1 MSKTVVGL
9 FSTMAQ
15 ANQVK
20 QKFVSEG
27 YEAQHIKVMAND
39 EDEAP
44 TAASAT
50 ANPKDYT
57 DIGSG
62 GGTGV
67 GEKIS
72 HFFRS
77 LAGGDDHAHE
87 HYATGVNAGGALLA
101 VTVPDN
107 EADAVASLLKQ
118 NGAREIE
125 DASSTHDT
133 KAEYAAE
140 GAAIPII
147 EEELVVGKREVDRGG
162 VRVYSH
168 VTERPVQADVTLREE
183 SVHVERRPVNRPA
196 TAADFTAGSGADIEM
211 YATGEEAVVGK
222 TSRVVEEVLVGK
234 QTSERTQAIHD
245 TVRKTE
251 VEVENFEGEKTKD
264 VVNKGKLY

>member
-1 MSKTVVGL
+1 VVGL

-15 ANQVK
+15 ANQVM
-20 QKFVSEG
+20 QQFVSDG
-27 YEAQHIKVMAND
+27 YEAQQIKVLAND
-39 EDEAP
+39 DEGED
-44 TAASAT
+44 TASSAT

-77 LAGGDDHAHE
+77 LAGGDDHAHQ

-107 EADAVASLLKQ
+107 EADVVASLLKQ
-118 NGAREIE
+118 YGAREIE
-125 DASSTHDT
+125 DASSTHD
-133 KAEYAAE
+133 KGSEYAAA

-196 TAADFTAGSGADIEM
+196 TATDFAAGSGADIEV

-234 QTSERTQAIHD
+234 QTSEHTQAIHD

-251 VEVENFEGEKTKD
+251 VEVENFAGEKTKD
-264 VVNKGKLY
+264 VVDKGNLY

>member
-27 YEAQHIKVMAND
+27 YEAQQIKVMADDD
-39 EDEAP
+39 EEESSS
-44 TAASAT
+44 TT

-62 GGTGV
+62 GVTGV

-101 VTVPDN
+101 ATVPDN
-107 EADAVASLLKQ
+107 EADVVASLLKQ
-118 NGAREIE
+118 YGAREIE
-125 DASSTHDT
+125 DASSTHD
-133 KAEYAAE
+133 KASEYAAE

-196 TAADFTAGSGADIEM
+196 TAADFAAGSGADVEM
-211 YATGEEAVVGK
+211 YATGEARRRWLGRIAAWWRRFWWVSKPVSTPRRFMTPFARRRSRSRSLRVRRQK
-222 TSRVVEEVLVGK
+222 T
-234 QTSERTQAIHD
+234 
-245 TVRKTE
+245 
-251 VEVENFEGEKTKD
+251 
-264 VVNKGKLY
+264 